1 MNNILITNMSTTTEL
16 VILFKNQKQL
26 NSAGEIFITLNRVLK
41 KTLTFDIIDTDN
53 QYGFI
58 ITIKQNK
65 YDRLLIAEMI
75 LILLSYI
82 KKFKNAVISVT
93 MFNNTTGC
101 TETNKIVFIGPNVK
115 NIKFFGKYD
124 TCFII
129 RGIVDTLL
137 LMLDN
142 LDGYDNFKS
151 VLCEY
156 KSI

>member
-41 KTLTFDIIDTDN
+41 KTLTFDTIDTDN

-82 KKFKNAVISVT
+82 KKFKNAIISVT

-101 TETNKIVFIGPNVK
+101 TETNKIVFIGSNVE

-124 TCFII
+124 TCSII
-129 RGIVDTLL
+129 RGTINALL

-142 LDGYDNFKS
+142 LDDYDKFKS
-151 VLCEY
+151 ALYE
-156 KSI
+156 IM